1 MRIAAVPRITSVQ
14 EGNVRYAATFRQQGN
29 RIPKRVAASDD
40 RTPGPVCT
48 AEYNA
53 EYAKTMRD
61 IFPGLRQ
68 QMRLSGR
75 CRRGASP

>member
-1 MRIAAVPRITSVQ
+1 MRIAAVPADASVQ
-14 EGNVRYAATFRQQGN
+14 EGNVRYAATFRRQGN
-29 RIPKRVAASDD
+29 RIEASRSLDD

-68 QMRLSGR
+68 QIVYLDDAGK
-75 CRRGASP
+75 GASP